1 MNDKIYLKNIVEID
15 IVLNINISDK
25 FKEMDSDV
33 SFTFRDA
40 LDNEKSLTVNNI
52 NLSFNKHSLSESI
65 LLSCA
70 NNKKKNLELKTFIN
84 QNINRRTK

>member
-1 MNDKIYLKNIVEID
+1 MNNKIYLKNIVEID

-25 FKEMDSDV
+25 LKEMDSDV

-65 LLSCA
+65 LLSYA